1 MEMTQFL
8 QDDLA
13 RMDDLSINS
22 IQKCLRARYER
33 DLIYTNVSDILIAI
47 NPRKELKIYDEK
59 THDKYHADKYGT
71 EVEPH
76 IFQIASTAYR
86 RMREND
92 ANQVIIVSGESGAGK
107 TESTK
112 HMVKHMVHMS
122 QKADMELHEKIVKIN
137 PLLEAFGNAKTIMN
151 DNSSRYAK
159 YLEISFKDGG
169 ELAGAV
175 VRDYMLEKS
184 RVVHQND
191 GEGNFHI
198 FYALFAG
205 CHQEALDDLF
215 LNEPAD
221 RYRIMQSDPINL
233 GETEKYKQMYY
244 ESMDIL
250 QKINVNSEILQA
262 MLAAV
267 ILISEIE
274 FDEDNRGA
282 SQIVDAATFA
292 HAAILLNLDEI
303 TFGEALIT
311 SKRKVRDDYVATH
324 KTVKQ
329 ANDGRD
335 ALAKML
341 YERIFGWLVRMI
353 NQDLHPNRLGSS
365 IAANIGILD
374 IAGFEKL
381 QNNSFEQLCI
391 NLVNEKL
398 QSFMN
403 RKIFTMELE
412 IYKEE
417 GIQLDGINF
426 KNNDELL
433 AMFETPKSG
442 VLAILD
448 ENSNTQ
454 HASDVGF
461 VQQLKT
467 KFGKHEL
474 FIQPPGDRPI
484 FCIQHF
490 AALVSY
496 NAEGFLEKNRDR
508 LNDELVQVMRE
519 SSDEFIADLFTI
531 KRGPTGTISMEPSFQ
546 FRASRR
552 GVPVM
557 LPGKPKQLK
566 PTPQGAALAA
576 ELGKSLKKK
585 FGTVQRPSEMTQ
597 ITPGKKHGTL
607 VSFFQN
613 SLMQLLEKL
622 GDGDPFFVRCIK
634 ANSNLRAD
642 DFDEAVVMD
651 QLRYN
656 GLAEIAKIRK
666 MGFAVRKLY
675 SDFFNRYRG
684 LFPLPPLERQSDV
697 NQSLLLLV
705 PSAYHRDFRCG
716 KTRVFMT
723 SELNDWFGRLLRCR
737 QKTAAQTVTR
747 CMRKVAE
754 IKKEVRRQEA
764 ERKRPEEIERRRRE
778 KEMSQSGGLKST
790 LRSTSTKPLGASSRT
805 VTNGGSEPSSSG
817 SSSSSSSSG
826 GYDMEPPANPL
837 GSTAPRDGRFGGS
850 FRPPSPVSHIDEEH
864 MYEEEKE
871 EEEKKKEKETKKTET
886 AFWDVCQIIARE
898 RKIRDVDEDRG
909 LQVIKVVTYILLFC
923 ILLWCAVAQKLSLM
937 VLVSPQFDRTEN
949 RSESK
954 VMEHSAEAA
963 ARHILLTIAI
973 LIPYCL
979 IFLSSVFK
987 WMFGNLP
994 LPSASTFFLC
1004 LIVEVMH
1011 SIGLCILAFIVLPEI
1026 DIVRGIFL
1034 LSGVAIIP
1042 AILFPVCASN
1052 VKVHKSRERQSS
1064 GKKLAVFALNILT
1077 VLLQFGY
1084 IPVVL
1089 LTDHFIRDSKV
1100 DNEVYDIVLFV
1111 VSMIFVSCTYW
1122 ENFVDDRFCGRTNQ
1136 RGCWRK
1142 FILKAKFDLQEAR
1155 PVISCCTTFFK
1166 IGLTILFS
1174 WIIKTYHPENDSET
1188 GESNRGI
1195 DKVTFSEAFEKL
1207 GELPIANSAAI
1218 ITLTLS
1224 AFVGH
1229 YVGYTA
1235 CKLKLQKFSFNLPLI
1250 LSTPLA
1256 IVLAAVDCSGIGIL
1270 VPFTEEK
1277 IPCRAEEEF
1286 QDTAVHYVSG
1296 IVVWVSLYWLCR
1308 HIFYPDIERLAK
1320 TERLFMNPFYCG
1332 ILFEQNMILNRRRH
1346 TRKVH
1351 KEIKNDKV
1359 YYRLSEYNSKVNIEG
1374 EEEDDVASQTD
1385 SKKDN
1390 EDIYAS
1396 DYQNPKFRDAPMIY
1410 ACATMWHETKYE
1422 MLQLMKSLFRMD
1434 RDQCIRRHAEE
1445 VFQKEDKDFYD
1456 FEAHILFD
1464 DAMTLN
1470 DDEEMVPNDFVKLLV
1485 NIMDEAASCVYEK
1498 ATKIKAPYKVPTPYG
1513 GQLIFT
1519 MPGDNFLFIHL
1530 KDKAKIRHRKRWS
1543 QVMYMYYLLGFRI
1556 VRMCQETVSA
1566 ALNEGKINELIQWE
1580 PGTAPGA
1587 GIGRSHIFQ
1596 AFDDQV
1602 LKKASNT
1609 FLLALDGD
1617 VDFSPGAVRLLLDR
1631 MRKSEKVGAAC
1642 GRIHPIGTGPVV
1654 WFQKFE
1660 YAIAHWLQKATEH
1673 VLGCVLCSPGCF
1685 SMFRGSALMD
1695 DNVMKKYTILPTEA
1709 AHHLMYDQGEDRW
1722 LCTLLL
1728 QQGYRV
1734 DYAAGSDAFTYAPEG
1749 FAEFFN
1755 QRRRWMPSTV
1765 FNIIDLL
1772 ADYKNTVYV
1781 NSNISM
1787 LYILYQGALLMSTIV
1802 GPATVL
1808 MMIAGANMVV
1818 FKVTVI
1824 WGYVIALAPAFFYFI
1839 TCFYVKSK
1847 TQIQIAEVLTGLY
1860 SFVMM
1865 IVLVGTIVT
1874 AAQESPFHPSVIFLG
1889 FLVVAFTFSAFLHP
1903 KEWSCIIFGALYFLL
1918 IPTGF
1923 LLLNIYSL
1931 CNLHVVSWGTRE
1943 VPKKKTKAEQEEE
1956 KRQAEEKKKKKKERG
1971 FFGKF
1976 FPTFPTKEFK
1986 DMISKL
1992 TESQNT
1998 KKEDLSSSETNKL
2011 LKEMNEH
2018 LKDLVEQKNKPIQ
2031 STRQVMPDEETK
2043 TVHISADEPVE
2054 FKPKG
2059 ILKHPHTDHQSKKH
2073 AQISESVRNIDDDS
2087 EETIYDRVKRRRN
2100 DLVNP
2105 AWAECKEL
2113 GNGKVIPLA
2122 SEELKFWDSFVKKYL
2137 EPLTLTDDQKK
2148 NTAKGLIEL
2157 RNNIALGMAMI
2168 NLLWIAINFMFQF
2181 ESPTTIPLTFTGSDN
2196 NPDSPDYL
2204 EENQEDS
2211 DKSETADNI
2220 IEVDVLGLL
2229 FIFFYLTILLL
2240 QFVGMIIHRWGTFQH
2255 LVSVTKLKNPFPMA
2269 DRRAR
2274 QRSSSEEGTK
2284 DIDAKEAREIIDNI
2298 LKEPLPDYSDDSGA
2312 EEEFEKE
2319 VEEELQV
2326 LQKTG
2331 SRYRVTVTQKGI
2343 GATSRRLGDT
2353 VPDLGRSGN
2362 NALSKSARYIKDGLQ
2377 ATMRKYVSAPKSD
2390 ALKRGMQ
2397 HEAYKAK
2404 DKYVDRPLP
2413 PVRQRRLN
2421 LGPGRSELATRLQE
2435 KNPGVSR
2442 YFKDSNSDGPLI
2454 PEDDNIYDKIGSK
2467 GTVSR
2472 QIGKRLK
2479 LCAKSYESME
2489 SHSNGPGHRVVSFEN
2504 SGRPTSTPGQMQTH
2518 HRHHHHY
2525 RRYDRY

>member
-1 MEMTQFL
+1 MTQFL
-8 QDDLA
+8 QDDLS

-22 IQKCLRARYER
+22 IQKCLKARYER

-47 NPRKELKIYDEK
+47 NPRKELKIYDKK

-71 EVEPH
+71 EVQPH

-122 QKADMELHEKIVKIN
+122 QKGDMELHEKIVKIN

-184 RVVHQND
+184 RVVHQNN

-205 CHQEALDDLF
+205 CRQEALDDLF
-215 LNEPAD
+215 LNEPTD
-221 RYRIMQSDPINL
+221 HYRIMQSDPTSL
-233 GETEKYKQMYY
+233 GETEKYKQMYH

-250 QKINVNSEILQA
+250 RKINVSREIIQA

-274 FDEDNRGA
+274 FDEDNRGSA
-282 SQIVDAATFA
+282 QIMDAAPFA
-292 HAAILLNLDEI
+292 HVVILLNLDEI

-311 SKRKVRDDYVATH
+311 SKRKIQGDYVATH

-341 YERIFGWLVRMI
+341 YERMFGWLVRMI

-403 RKIFTMELE
+403 KKIFTMELE

-433 AMFETPKSG
+433 DMFETPKSG

-474 FIQPPGDRPI
+474 FKQPPGDRPI

-508 LNDELVQVMRE
+508 LNEELVQVMRE
-519 SSDEFIADLFTI
+519 STDEFIADLFTI
-531 KRGPTGTISMEPSFQ
+531 KKGPTGTISMGPTFK

-552 GVPVM
+552 GVP
-557 LPGKPKQLK
+557 GKPEQLK
-566 PTPQGAALAA
+566 PKPQRAALAE
-576 ELGKSLKKK
+576 ELRKSLKKK
-585 FGTVQRPSEMTQ
+585 FGNVQRPSETTQ
-597 ITPGKKHGTL
+597 ITPGKEHATL
-607 VSFFQN
+607 VSFFQK
-613 SLMQLLEKL
+613 SVMELLEKL
-622 GDGDPFFVRCIK
+622 GDGDPFFVRIK
-634 ANSNLRAD
+634 ANLNHRAD
-642 DFDEAVVMD
+642 NFDERVVMD

-684 LFPLPPLERQSDV
+684 LFPLPPLERQPDV
-697 NQSLLLLV
+697 KQSLLLLV

-723 SELNDWFGRLLRCR
+723 SELNDWFERILRCR
-737 QKTAAQTVTR
+737 QKTAALTVTR
-747 CMRKVAE
+747 CMRKLAE
-754 IKKEVRRQEA
+754 IKIKVRYKEQ
-764 ERKRPEEIERRRRE
+764 
-778 KEMSQSGGLKST
+778 KE
-790 LRSTSTKPLGASSRT
+790 STSPRPVPGT
-805 VTNGGSEPSSSG
+805 VGGSDLSSSG
-817 SSSSSSSSG
+817 LSSSSSSSG
-826 GYDMEPPANPL
+826 GYDFPSSINPPEDTVPQ
-837 GSTAPRDGRFGGS
+837 P
-850 FRPPSPVSHIDEEH
+850 RPPMHEVEET
-864 MYEEEKE
+864 K
-871 EEEKKKEKETKKTET
+871 EKKRKKTET

-923 ILLWCAVAQKLSLM
+923 ILLWCAAAQKLSLM

-954 VMEHSAEAA
+954 VMEDSTVAA

-979 IFLSSVFK
+979 NFLSSVFK
-987 WMFGNLP
+987 WTFGNLP

-1011 SIGLCILAFIVLPEI
+1011 SIGLCILAFIVLPEL

-1034 LSGVAIIP
+1034 LSGVAVLP
-1042 AILFPVCASN
+1042 AVLFPVCASD
-1052 VKVHKSRERQSS
+1052 VKIHNRRERQSC
-1064 GKKLAVFALNILT
+1064 GLKRVVFTLNILT
-1077 VLLQFGY
+1077 ALLQFGY

-1089 LTDHFIRDSKV
+1089 LTNHFIEDSKL
-1100 DNEVYDIVLFV
+1100 DNEVYNIVLFV

-1122 ENFVDDRFCGRTNQ
+1122 ENFVDDRFCGRKIQ

-1142 FILKAKFDLQEAR
+1142 LILKTKFDLQEAR
-1155 PVISCCTTFFK
+1155 PIISCSTTFFK
-1166 IGLTILFS
+1166 IGLTIFFS
-1174 WIIKTYHPENDSET
+1174 WIIKTYHPENVTVTDPERNNNT
-1188 GESNRGI
+1188 KRI
-1195 DKVTFSEAFEKL
+1195 DMVTFSDAFDKI

-1218 ITLTLS
+1218 IALTLS

-1229 YVGYTA
+1229 YVGYIA
-1235 CKLKLQKFSFNLPLI
+1235 CKLQLQMFSFNIPLI
-1250 LSTPLA
+1250 LSTPMAILLA
-1256 IVLAAVDCSGIGIL
+1256 SVDCFVIRLL
-1270 VPFTEEK
+1270 VPFTDEK
-1277 IPCRAEEEF
+1277 ITCKHVPVR
-1286 QDTAVHYVSG
+1286 DAVEHYICG
-1296 IVVWVSLYWLCR
+1296 IVAWMSLYWLCR
-1308 HIFYPDIERLAK
+1308 HIFYPNTEKLAK
-1320 TERLFMNPFYCG
+1320 AERLFMNPFYCG
-1332 ILFEQNMILNRRRH
+1332 ILFEQTMILNRRRH
-1346 TRKVH
+1346 TRKVYLQ
-1351 KEIKNDKV
+1351 IKDDKA
-1359 YYRLSEYNSKVNIEG
+1359 YYRLSQYNSKINIEG
-1374 EEEDDVASQTD
+1374 EEKEDTPSQTD
-1385 SKKDN
+1385 GKTEN
-1390 EDIYAS
+1390 EDINAS
-1396 DYQNPKFRDAPMIY
+1396 NYKNPKFRDAPMIY
-1410 ACATMWHETKYE
+1410 ACATMWHESKYE

-1445 VFQKEDKDFYD
+1445 VSQEVDKDFYD

-1464 DAMTLN
+1464 DAMTQN
-1470 DDEEMVPNDFVKLLV
+1470 KEKEKKVVPNDYVMTLV
-1485 NIMDEAASCVYEK
+1485 NLIDEAASCVYEK
-1498 ATKIKAPYKVPTPYG
+1498 TTTIKAPIKVPTPYG

-1530 KDKAKIRHRKRWS
+1530 KDKNKIRHKKRWS

-1556 VRMCQETVSA
+1556 VRLCEETVTA
-1566 ALNEGKINELIQWE
+1566 ALKGGNINELIQWE
-1580 PGTAPGA
+1580 QGTSSG
-1587 GIGRSHIFQ
+1587 GRIGRSHIFHV
-1596 AFDDQV
+1596 FDDQV

-1695 DNVMKKYTILPTEA
+1695 DNVMKKYTILPTEP
-1709 AHHLMYDQGEDRW
+1709 AHHLMYDLGEDRW

-1824 WGYVIALAPAFFYFI
+1824 WGYVIALAPAVFYFI
-1839 TCFYVKSK
+1839 ICFYVKSK

-1889 FLVVAFTFSAFLHP
+1889 FLVVAFTFSALLHP

-1923 LLLNIYSL
+1923 LLLNIYSI

-1943 VPKKKTKAEQEEE
+1943 VPKEKTKAEEEEE

-1998 KKEDLSSSETNKL
+1998 KKEDLSLNETNKL
-2011 LKEMNEH
+2011 LKEVNEH
-2018 LKDLVEQKNKPIQ
+2018 LKALVEQKYKPIQ
-2031 STRQVMPDEETK
+2031 STGQLMSDEK
-2043 TVHISADEPVE
+2043 AKNVQLSADETTVV
-2054 FKPKG
+2054 KPKG
-2059 ILKHPHTDHQSKKH
+2059 ILKHQHTDHHSTKH
-2073 AQISESVRNIDDDS
+2073 AHISESERNI
-2087 EETIYDRVKRRRN
+2087 ETINDSDKKKRE

-2105 AWAECKEL
+2105 TWAKKL
-2113 GNGKVIPLA
+2113 KNGKVITLE
-2122 SEELKFWDSFVKKYL
+2122 SEELKFWESFVEKYL
-2137 EPLTLTDDQKK
+2137 EPLASTDEQKK
-2148 NTAKGLIEL
+2148 VEKGLIEL

-2181 ESPTTIPLTFTGSDN
+2181 ESPTTIPLKFSGSEN
-2196 NPDSPDYL
+2196 SPDSPDYL

-2211 DKSETADNI
+2211 DVSESADNI

-2229 FIFFYLTILLL
+2229 FIFFYLAILLL
-2240 QFVGMIIHRWGTFQH
+2240 QFIGMIIHRWGTFQH
-2255 LVSVTKLKNPFPMA
+2255 LVSVTKLKNPFPKA
-2269 DRRAR
+2269 DRKTRR
-2274 QRSSSEEGTK
+2274 QSSSVKETK
-2284 DIDAKEAREIIDNI
+2284 DIDAAEAREIIDNI

-2312 EEEFEKE
+2312 EEQFEKE
-2319 VEEELQV
+2319 IEEELQV

-2331 SRYRVTVTQKGI
+2331 SRYRVTVTKNGI
-2343 GATSRRLGDT
+2343 GATSRRLGYT
-2353 VPDLGRSGN
+2353 DLGRSRDG
-2362 NALSKSARYIKDGLQ
+2362 LSKSAKHIKDGLQ
-2377 ATMRKYVSAPKSD
+2377 ATMRQHASAPKSEE
-2390 ALKRGMQ
+2390 LRRGM
-2397 HEAYKAK
+2397 HYEAYRAK
-2404 DKYVDRPLP
+2404 DKNVDRPLP
-2413 PVRQRRLN
+2413 LVRRRRLN
-2421 LGPGRSELATRLQE
+2421 LGPGRLELATRLQE
-2435 KNPGVSR
+2435 YLEDPAASR
-2442 YFKDSNSDGPLI
+2442 PLI
-2454 PEDDNIYDKIGSK
+2454 EERDSDDDIYDRIGSK

-2479 LCAKSYESME
+2479 LCNKSLKLME
-2489 SHSNGPGHRVVSFEN
+2489 SRSNGPNQHCVSFEN
-2504 SGRPTSTPGQMQTH
+2504 SGRPTSTDEDDTT
-2518 HRHHHHY
+2518 Y
-2525 RRYDRY
+2525 RKQLY